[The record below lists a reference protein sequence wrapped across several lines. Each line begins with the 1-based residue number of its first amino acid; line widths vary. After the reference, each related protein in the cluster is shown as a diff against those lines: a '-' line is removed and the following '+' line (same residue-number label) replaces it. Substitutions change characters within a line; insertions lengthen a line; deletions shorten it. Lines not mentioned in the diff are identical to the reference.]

1 MRGWLFVG
9 ATLALGVPAC
19 SGSDSED
26 GAGGSGATSGGSA
39 GAGKAGAAGSSVAA
53 AGRGSGGAGGA
64 AGAGGTAGRGTA
76 GGAGRGGAGTDG
88 GTGAASGSGTG
99 ARAGRGTGGA
109 GAAAGSGVMAGEGGT
124 SGSGT
129 AGAATA
135 PTGCEEPAWKDS
147 DFDTVIDVGPGLD
160 VETPSDVAWETLSAG
175 TLVRIHHR
183 AEPYRD
189 KWVVNTTGTANK
201 PVVVLGVPENGVL
214 PVISGDGATTRSAL
228 EYWNEER
235 GIVKLGGADAPGG
248 PAAYVTIECLDIT
261 SARPGISFDDA
272 GGSSTEYSE
281 NAACLY
287 IEDGSY
293 LTLRNNTVHG
303 CGNGIFASSGS
314 SEVLVS
320 GNYVYDNGNVGSQYE
335 HNSYTEARGI
345 TFEFN
350 HYGPPCDGCDG
361 NNLKDRSA
369 GTVIRYNWIE
379 SGSRELDLVESDHE
393 ELVDDPRYH
402 QTFVYGNVLVEPDE
416 AGNSQILHY
425 GGDGSDESMF
435 RKGTLYFYNNTV
447 VSTRGG
453 NTTLFRL
460 SSEEESVDAR
470 NNIFSVTA
478 DGNAAAI
485 SAGMGAIV
493 LADNWLPS
501 GWVDSHDDL
510 TGSIDDQ
517 GNVTGTT
524 PGFTDGAAQDFTLA
538 AGSACVGAA
547 GPLASGASGYPV
559 DSEYVKHQQGKTRS
573 DDGDLDVGAFEGE

>member
-9 ATLALGVPAC
+9 ATLALAVPAC
-19 SGSDSED
+19 SGSDPED

-39 GAGKAGAAGSSVAA
+39 GAGNAGKAGSSAAA
-53 AGRGSGGAGGA
+53 AGRGTG
-64 AGAGGTAGRGTA
+64 GAGGTAGAGAAAGRGTG
-76 GGAGRGGAGTDG
+76 GGAGRGGTGTDG

-99 ARAGRGTGGA
+99 GTAGRGTGGA
-109 GAAAGSGVMAGEGGT
+109 AATAGSGVMAGDGGT

-129 AGAATA
+129 AGGATA
-135 PTGCEEPAWKDS
+135 PTGCDEPIWKDS

-160 VETPSDVAWETLSAG
+160 VETPSDIAWETLSAG

-183 AEPYRD
+183 AAPYRD

-228 EYWNEER
+228 EYWNEDR

-261 SARPGISFDDA
+261 NARPGISFDDA

-320 GNYVYDNGNVGSQYE
+320 GNHVYDNGNAGSQYE

-369 GTVIRYNWIE
+369 GTVIRYNWLE
-379 SGSRELDLVESDHE
+379 GGSRELDLVESDHE

-402 QTFVYGNVLVEPDE
+402 ETFVYGNVLVEPDG

-425 GGDGSDESMF
+425 GGDGDDESMF
-435 RKGTLYFYNNTV
+435 RKGTLYFFHNTV
-447 VSTRGG
+447 VSTRSG

-460 SSEEESVDAR
+460 SSEDESVDAR
-470 NNIFSVTA
+470 NNVFSVTA
-478 DGNAAAI
+478 DGDALAI
-485 SAGMGAIV
+485 SAGMGAIT
-493 LADNWLPS
+493 LADNLLPS
-501 GWVDSHDDL
+501 DFVDSHDTL

-517 GNVTGTT
+517 GNVTGAS
-524 PGFTDGAAQDFTLA
+524 PGFTDAAAQDFSLA
-538 AGSACVGAA
+538 SGSACLGAA
-547 GPLASGASGYPV
+547 GPLASAASAYPV
-559 DSEYVKHQQGKTRS
+559 ELEYVPHQGGKARK
-573 DDGDLDVGAFEGE
+573 DDGDPDIGAFERE

>member
-9 ATLALGVPAC
+9 ATLALAVPAC
-19 SGSDSED
+19 SGADSED

-39 GAGKAGAAGSSVAA
+39 GSGNAGKAGSGAAA
-53 AGRGSGGAGGA
+53 AGRGTG
-64 AGAGGTAGRGTA
+64 GAGGTAGTGATAGRGT
-76 GGAGRGGAGTDG
+76 GGAGRGGTGTDG

-99 ARAGRGTGGA
+99 GTAGRGTGGA
-109 GAAAGSGVMAGEGGT
+109 AAAAGSGMMAGEGGT
-124 SGSGT
+124 SGSGA
-129 AGAATA
+129 AGGATA
-135 PTGCEEPAWKDS
+135 PTGCEEPSWKDS
-147 DFDTVIDVGPGLD
+147 DFDTVIEVGPGLD
-160 VETPSDVAWETLSAG
+160 VETPSDVAWETLAAG

-189 KWVVNTTGTANK
+189 KWVVNTTGTALK

-214 PVISGDGATTRSAL
+214 PVISGDDATTRSEL
-228 EYWNEER
+228 QYWNEDR

-261 SARPGISFDDA
+261 SARPGISFEDA
-272 GGSSTEYSE
+272 GGASTEYSE

-287 IEDGSY
+287 IEDGSH

-320 GNYVYDNGNVGSQYE
+320 GNHVYDNGNVGSQYE

-379 SGSRELDLVESDHE
+379 SGSRELDLVESDHD
-393 ELVDDPRYH
+393 ELVSDARYH
-402 QTFVYGNVLVEPDE
+402 ETFVYGNVLVEPDD

-425 GGDGSDESMF
+425 GGDGDDESMF

-485 SAGMGAIV
+485 SAGMGAVMI
-493 LADNWLPS
+493 ADNWLPS

-517 GNVTGTT
+517 GNVTGST
-524 PGFTDGAAQDFTLA
+524 PGFTDGAAQDFTWVAGA
-538 AGSACVGAA
+538 ACRGAA

-559 DSEYVKHQQGKTRS
+559 EYEYVREQSGKARG
-573 DDGDLDVGAFEGE
+573 DDGDLDVGAFEAE